1 MQLKLSVSG
10 EAFEYVML
18 RRCLVSLLKGAPDF
32 AEGLMAEEFQ
42 NFEQL
47 QVEVAGVLPEIVEVV

>member
-1 MQLKLSVSG
+1 
-10 EAFEYVML
+10 ML